1 MKREDVIKLIADH
14 RSEIKRLG
22 VKSLAFFGSVARN
35 ESRPNSD
42 VDFLVEFEGMATF
55 DGYNN
60 LKSFLEKLLG
70 CKVDLV
76 THRSLKPRLRPLVE
90 KEAVYV
96 A

>member
-1 MKREDVIKLIADH
+1 MKREEVIRLISTQRD
-14 RSEIKRLG
+14 EIKRLS

>member
-1 MKREDVIKLIADH
+1 MLFRSVIRLIST
-14 RSEIKRLG
+14 RRGEIKRLG

-35 ESRPNSD
+35 ENHPTSD
-42 VDFLVEFEGMATF
+42 VDFLVEFDGKATF

-60 LKSFLEKLLG
+60 LKSFLEQLLG